1 MTVSVPFSKGLV
13 LHRRKKLYVDHNS
26 LLQVVQEI
34 NRRAAG
40 ARNSGSREKVR
51 PHGGNLFTKG
61 ASSVC

>member
-34 NRRAAG
+34 NRRNG
-40 ARNSGSREKVR
+40 WPHETVR
-51 PHGGNLFTKG
+51 SLAPR
-61 ASSVC
+61 A

>member
-34 NRRAAG
+34 NRRATG
-40 ARNSGSREKVR
+40 ARVTRKGVT
-51 PHGGNLFTKG
+51 HGGNLFTKG